1 MSALVTGVQTCVLPI
16 SGQGGDG
23 VRDPAGEGV
32 EVTRGVLAQ
41 RRAVL
46 QPGIAGRG
54 RRTVTEL
61 PVHQAVRIAGRGDAG
76 DVLAVDPGLP
86 RRGQQDARS
95 EEHTSDLQSLVR
107 ISYTSFCL
115 INK

>member
-1 MSALVTGVQTCVLPI
+1 MIFYLWRPRPPRSTRTDPLLPYPPLFRSLRGAHRQSAGSVRRARGRCRRT
-16 SGQGGDG
+16 GQGGDG

-54 RRTVTEL
+54 RRTVTE
-61 PVHQAVRIAGRGDAG
+61 IGRAH
-76 DVLAVDPGLP
+76 V
-86 RRGQQDARS
+86 
-95 EEHTSDLQSLVR
+95 
-107 ISYTSFCL
+107 
-115 INK
+115 